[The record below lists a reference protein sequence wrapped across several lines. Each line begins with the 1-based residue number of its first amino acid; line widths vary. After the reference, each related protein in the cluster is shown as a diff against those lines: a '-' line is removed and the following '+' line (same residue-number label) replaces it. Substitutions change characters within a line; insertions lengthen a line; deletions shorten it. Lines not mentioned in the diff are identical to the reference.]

1 MNGWAIV
8 SSSAVRHRQLGNKGD
23 NEGHIRQWSRYWCS
37 YKLGYS
43 VGWLSRLQ
51 FEEVWVQSLSVLN
64 LSVTDS
70 DIQEDHVMLTVRG
83 LQSVTSLL
91 LMTLWRPEPGNPL
104 IGSLL
109 HTCRHRN
116 IPFLDTK

>member
-1 MNGWAIV
+1 MEYLF
-8 SSSAVRHRQLGNKGD
+8 SYQLWYY
-23 NEGHIRQWSRYWCS
+23 I
-37 YKLGYS
+37 
-43 VGWLSRLQ
+43 GWLSRLQ

-64 LSVTDS
+64 MSVTDS
-70 DIQEDHVMLTVRG
+70 DSIEDHVMLTVRG

-116 IPFLDTK
+116 IPFLDSK

>member
-1 MNGWAIV
+1 M
-8 SSSAVRHRQLGNKGD
+8 
-23 NEGHIRQWSRYWCS
+23 
-37 YKLGYS
+37 
-43 VGWLSRLQ
+43 SRLQ

-64 LSVTDS
+64 LSVTDK
-70 DIQEDHVMLTVRG
+70 DDHVMLTCRG

-116 IPFLDTK
+116 IPFLDSK

>member
-1 MNGWAIV
+1 MNIILYLVYIGFLL
-8 SSSAVRHRQLGNKGD
+8 SL
-23 NEGHIRQWSRYWCS
+23 
-37 YKLGYS
+37 
-43 VGWLSRLQ
+43 GWLSRLQ

-64 LSVTDS
+64 SMVTDN
-70 DIQEDHVMLTVRG
+70 DNQDVVMVMCRG
-83 LQSVTSLL
+83 LQSITSLL

-116 IPFLDTK
+116 IPFLDSK